1 MSIKE
6 VKRSLSKKLLLLA
19 GTLCVGLGILGMFFP
34 ILPTT
39 PFLLLAAF
47 CYVRSSR
54 RFYHWLITNRWFGA
68 YIRNYRAGLGIPL
81 AQKLLTL
88 LMLWLSIGYAAGF
101 VITPW
106 WGKLILVSIAIGV
119 TIHLLTIKTFKSPA
133 AQPGNAAPREDIPSD
148 AMDLLD
154 S

>member
-1 MSIKE
+1 MKHSFTKTI
-6 VKRSLSKKLLLLA
+6 LLLA

-34 ILPTT
+34 VLPTT

-47 CYVRSSR
+47 CYVRSSH

-81 AQKLLTL
+81 AQKVLTL
-88 LMLWLSIGYAAGF
+88 ALLWLSIGYAAGF

-106 WGKLILVSIAIGV
+106 WGKLLLVGIAVGV
-119 TIHLLTIKTFKSPA
+119 TIHLLTIKTFKPQTAPPESA
-133 AQPGNAAPREDIPSD
+133 AASEGVPPDTVGS
-148 AMDLLD
+148 
-154 S
+154 